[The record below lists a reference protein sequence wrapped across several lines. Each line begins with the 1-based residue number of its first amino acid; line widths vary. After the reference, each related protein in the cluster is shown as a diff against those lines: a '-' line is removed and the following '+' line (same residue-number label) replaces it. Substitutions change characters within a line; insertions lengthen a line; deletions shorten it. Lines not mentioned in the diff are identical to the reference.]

1 MCSFSIKHL
10 FGIKTSLSNSLIYLN
25 EYCYIYPSYRN
36 VILYNIDYK
45 CQYLINYENEFDKL
59 ECLSLSLNKEYLAIG
74 LNQLNKCRI
83 IIYNLKD
90 NLKNPIKEKILLLKQ
105 SINCNHII
113 SIIFSNNSKYLLA
126 LYGEPDYILVCWS
139 IQRNSIQQF
148 KSIGILSIHINHSYN
163 PLNLQIS
170 FNPNDSSQ
178 IILTGNHIFEQYRL
192 NNGRLSQY
200 KQDEFEQYQSINIT
214 CHCWINENHILL
226 GLDYGFIYI
235 INKHGQ
241 IIQKYNLTNLDESNN
256 NSFVNIKNGEN
267 LSKMQSISKL
277 SSRLMLNKKSLSTTN
292 LDQYS
297 NSTFHNNQN
306 QISCL
311 LPFSRGLFVSTANG
325 CIFMFE
331 RSENNIDLTYLRKFI
346 LPSSL
351 INNLFHQNLRRN
363 PAKSAPIRSM
373 ENIFLSDLSFKN
385 QRSTTNE
392 IIHSLALSPNEE
404 ILLAATNY
412 NHLYE
417 ITFSKM
423 DYRKKEENIFTYALN
438 NSHNGSIT
446 TGTLCIRKSLLFTIG
461 IDHYLKIWNLQTNT
475 QELNHQFDNEPLLLS
490 VHPSRYFVCISFSNI
505 LIIYTYTID
514 GLILFKQFQISHIE
528 CIEYSNE
535 GHILA
540 VGYSNILQFYN
551 HKNYD
556 EIISE
561 RINEKKFRLI
571 RWAHDDSFLLSI
583 DFNDFIIQWNPYT
596 GQRLS
601 QYRIEDFSIEDLI
614 LTSDNKL
621 AYLLTSDK
629 KIKEFVLMTNI
640 RDINI
645 PFNDCIPTTL
655 AINNKTRSL
664 FIGSQN
670 GSIYSFKLTQTSSV
684 IDTNHLNYVHQGAIL
699 ISINDDLF
707 ISMGEDGNVI
717 IYNLNDYQQN
727 KESKIIYRDEIL
739 AKEIL
744 LKQQNIELNYLL
756 ERQIEIKDEYENKI
770 EIKDK
775 EYIEHL
781 DQLDVHCQS
790 IINEMNIKIKDLQQK
805 KFHLQ
810 NQHEQQLNL
819 LNENK
824 QNNMDV
830 YIDDKS
836 KYYKEILD
844 RNQFIKSKI
853 ENFKTNNNF
862 KIQLTNDL
870 YQRNIELIHLS
881 YRDKINNIK
890 NKFSQDRQC
899 INERINDLEEIKL
912 MSNENAEIELRNIH
926 EYYLSKLRTIVD
938 KIEKLE
944 NEEILLK
951 IRLEQ
956 LEEESNRYENQ
967 MKEYS
972 IERNKLID
980 SIKQIDNDLNLAKQT
995 FQQRHFIIQE
1005 KLKRTNEMENRGE
1018 ELEKF
1023 AYVFNYKIRE
1033 LTSQIGPRQ
1042 YEVQALIEQFNNMD
1056 NEYDLLNQ
1064 NNEKYS
1070 IKIADYKARLKA
1082 IEKDLQKQ
1090 TFLIRKL
1097 NETSANIKE
1106 DLKLCCHLI
1115 DQPKQITKIIRQI
1128 YGKYILNIHT
1138 NMNFGQLNIFD
1149 CDRQRAHF
1157 ERANQRLQ
1165 TKISL
1170 DIKKEKLEDIHRI
1183 KEQINIMREISSYCL
1198 KVVEVERILSD
1209 LDIVST
1215 IVNQNKITTS
1225 NDIIHALKLEQNS
1238 NFIQQKQNEFN
1249 SISNKQQKRIEY
1261 LRNFIQRLEEQLR
1274 QTSDPCETQLI
1285 FNLHSNSSI
1294 DQSRIFST
1302 NSVHS

>member
-25 EYCYIYPSYRN
+25 EYCYIYPSYRH

-83 IIYNLKD
+83 ILYNLKD

-126 LYGEPDYILVCWS
+126 LYGEPDYILVCW
-139 IQRNSIQQF
+139 SIQQF

-200 KQDEFEQYQSINIT
+200 TQEEFEQYQSINIT

-241 IIQKYNLTNLDESNN
+241 IIQKYNLTKLDESNN

-277 SSRLMLNKKSLSTTN
+277 SSRLILNKKSLSTTN

-297 NSTFHNNQN
+297 NSTFHNHQN
-306 QISCL
+306 QIICL

-331 RSENNIDLTYLRKFI
+331 RSENNVDLTYLRKFV

-363 PAKSAPIRSM
+363 PTQSAPIRSI

-404 ILLAATNY
+404 TLLAATNY

-461 IDHYLKIWNLQTNT
+461 IDHHLKIWNLQTNT

-490 VHPSRYFVCISFSNI
+490 VHPSGYFVCISFSNI

-540 VGYSNILQFYN
+540 IGYSNILQFYN

-596 GQRLS
+596 GQCLS

-629 KIKEFVLMTNI
+629 KIKEFILMTNI

-670 GSIYSFKLTQTSSV
+670 GSIYSFKLTQTNSI
-684 IDTNHLNYVHQGAIL
+684 IDTNHLNYVHQGAIKKVL

-707 ISMGEDGNVI
+707 LSMGEDGNVI

-756 ERQIEIKDEYENKI
+756 ERQIEIKHEYENKI
-770 EIKDK
+770 EIKDT

-781 DQLDVHCQS
+781 DQLDLHCQS

-824 QNNMDV
+824 LNNMNV

-836 KYYKEILD
+836 KYYNEILD

-862 KIQLTNDL
+862 QIQLTNDL

-899 INERINDLEEIKL
+899 INDRINDLEEIKS

-944 NEEILLK
+944 NEEVLLK
-951 IRLEQ
+951 TRLEQ

-1128 YGKYILNIHT
+1128 YGKYILNIH
-1138 NMNFGQLNIFD
+1138 
-1149 CDRQRAHF
+1149 
-1157 ERANQRLQ
+1157 
-1165 TKISL
+1165 
-1170 DIKKEKLEDIHRI
+1170 
-1183 KEQINIMREISSYCL
+1183 
-1198 KVVEVERILSD
+1198 
-1209 LDIVST
+1209 
-1215 IVNQNKITTS
+1215 
-1225 NDIIHALKLEQNS
+1225 
-1238 NFIQQKQNEFN
+1238 
-1249 SISNKQQKRIEY
+1249 
-1261 LRNFIQRLEEQLR
+1261 
-1274 QTSDPCETQLI
+1274 
-1285 FNLHSNSSI
+1285 
-1294 DQSRIFST
+1294 
-1302 NSVHS
+1302 